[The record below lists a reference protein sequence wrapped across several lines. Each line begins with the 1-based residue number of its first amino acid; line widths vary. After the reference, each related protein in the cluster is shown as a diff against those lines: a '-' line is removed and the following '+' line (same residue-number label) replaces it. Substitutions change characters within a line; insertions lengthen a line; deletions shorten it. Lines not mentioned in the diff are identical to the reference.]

1 MQPTFGRRSSRIK
14 MSTVSFFN
22 VSPFSWLL
30 TIFYAGK
37 NKTLQICDIIN
48 ILFITLPQNETIME
62 DQEFLEKLGQRIAQ
76 LRKKNGMTQV
86 EFAEKLGIQRTALTR
101 IEVGNVNTTLLMV
114 KKICSVLNIDLPTL
128 FLFQ

>member
-1 MQPTFGRRSSRIK
+1 M
-14 MSTVSFFN
+14 
-22 VSPFSWLL
+22 
-30 TIFYAGK
+30 
-37 NKTLQICDIIN
+37 LQICDVIN

-114 KKICSVLNIDLPTL
+114 KKICSVLNIDLSTL